1 MAKKIYVA
9 TFGCRTNQA
18 DSAYIRESFLGEDFE
33 ETESAGEAD
42 VIVVNSCTVTH
53 RSDQQVRQLS
63 RKLRRE
69 NPGAKIV
76 VTGCY
81 AQREPG
87 AIARIPG
94 IDAVVGNTHRSQLV
108 DIVQSLGRPLETSH
122 AEIAAIYRDD
132 FSAIRTIDPSPARE
146 IGRRT
151 RPFVKIQD
159 GCDSHC
165 SYCIIPSV
173 RGPGR
178 SVPPEAVIRQVEELT
193 AAGFKEIVL
202 TGIHIGTYGMHIR
215 PTCPLDQLLTRLL
228 DNPAVPQLRI
238 SSLEPMQLS
247 RRVVEL
253 AALESRI
260 APHFHI
266 CLQSGSDRLLRLMRR
281 PYSTA
286 AFAEIVERV
295 RELIPD
301 AGIGTDLIVGFPGE
315 TENDHRQT
323 VEFVRRMP
331 FTYLHIFPYSARPG
345 TPAAGM
351 PNHAVPEAVKGRSA
365 ELREL
370 SALKHREFRRRFLG
384 DKLRVL
390 TLSDT
395 ENGQRVALAGNY
407 LRARV
412 DLDVAPN
419 TWVEGTVSGEQGEDL
434 VIAECGFR
442 SKERALS
449 TSTGPK
455 SGGF

>member
-18 DSAYIRESFLGEDFE
+18 DSAYIRESFLGHDFQ

-63 RKLRRE
+63 RRLRRE

-87 AIARIPG
+87 AIAGIPG

-108 DIVQSLGRPLETSH
+108 EIVRSLDRSPETSH
-122 AEIAAIYRDD
+122 VELAAIYRDD
-132 FSAIRTIDPSPARE
+132 FSAVRAIDASPAHE
-146 IGRRT
+146 IGKRT

-178 SVPPEAVIRQVEELT
+178 SVPPEAVIRQVEDLT

-215 PTCPLDQLLTRLL
+215 PTCPLDRLLTRLL
-228 DNPAVPQLRI
+228 ENPAVPQLRI

-253 AALESRI
+253 ASVEPRI

-281 PYSTA
+281 PYNTS
-286 AFAEIVERV
+286 AFAAIVERV
-295 RELIPD
+295 RELISD

-315 TENDHRQT
+315 TEEDHRQT
-323 VEFVRRMP
+323 VDFVGRMP

-345 TPAAGM
+345 TAAARI
-351 PNHAVPEAVKGRSA
+351 PEQVPPETIRRRSA

-370 SALKHREFRRRFLG
+370 SALKHREFRRRFLRK
-384 DKLRVL
+384 KLRVL
-390 TLSDT
+390 ALSDT
-395 ENGQRVALAGNY
+395 EDDRRVALAGNY

-412 DLDVAPN
+412 DVTVPPN
-419 TWVEGTVSGEQGEDL
+419 TWIEGMVTAEQGEDL
-434 VIAECGFR
+434 VIAE
-442 SKERALS
+442 
-449 TSTGPK
+449 
-455 SGGF
+455 

>member
-1 MAKKIYVA
+1 LAKKIYVA

-18 DSAYIRESFLGEDFE
+18 DSAYIRESFLDEDFQ

-69 NPGAKIV
+69 NPTAKIV

-81 AQREPG
+81 AQREPET
-87 AIARIPG
+87 IARIPG

-108 DIVQSLGRPLETSH
+108 TIVQGLSQPPSTSH
-122 AEIAAIYRDD
+122 AELAGIYRDD
-132 FSAIRTIDPSPARE
+132 FSTARTIDPSPAHQ
-146 IGRRT
+146 IGKRT

-178 SVPPEAVIRQVEELT
+178 SVPPEAVLSQVEELA
-193 AAGFKEIVL
+193 AAGFQEIVL
-202 TGIHIGTYGMHIR
+202 TGIHIGTYGMHLR
-215 PTCPLDQLLTRLL
+215 PKCPLDQLLARILE
-228 DNPAVPQLRI
+228 NSAAPRLRI

-247 RRVVEL
+247 RRVVDL
-253 AALESRI
+253 ASQDARI

-281 PYSTA
+281 PYNTA
-286 AFAEIVERV
+286 GFAEIVERV

-315 TENDHRQT
+315 TEEDHRQT

-331 FTYLHIFPYSARPG
+331 FTYLHIFPYSMRPG
-345 TPAAGM
+345 TAAAGM
-351 PNHAVPEAVKGRSA
+351 SDHVDPEAVKQRSA

-370 SALKHREFRRRFLG
+370 SALKNREFRSRFLG
-384 DKLRVL
+384 TRLRVL
-390 TLSDT
+390 ALADT
-395 ENGQRVALAGNY
+395 ENGRRVALSGNY
-407 LRARV
+407 LRALIDRGT
-412 DLDVAPN
+412 APN
-419 TWVEGTVSGEQGEDL
+419 TWVEGTVIGELGEDL
-434 VIAECGFR
+434 VIVECG
-442 SKERALS
+442 
-449 TSTGPK
+449 
-455 SGGF
+455 